1 MFLSLLY
8 QQKTI
13 ENYQKFLVKDL
24 KDRFIGMNT
33 KQK

>member
-1 MFLSLLY
+1 MFLSSLY

-13 ENYQKFLVKDL
+13 ENDQKFLVKDL
-24 KDRFIGMNT
+24 KDQFIGMNR